1 MPMAACTDA
10 LSKQK
15 KGALGMKNL
24 LAFSALTLIAVSAF
38 GQGMGQRRMFYDPST
53 LTTISG
59 TVRSVD
65 TLTGRGGNFQ
75 MIQLTVK
82 DSSGTIPVHIGPA
95 FYLDQQGISFKA
107 GGAVEITGS
116 QMQFNGNDFI
126 AAAEVKYDGKTI
138 TLRDDSGRPVWARRR
153 MR

>member
-1 MPMAACTDA
+1 MAAYTDA
-10 LSKQK
+10 FSKQK
-15 KGALGMKNL
+15 KGAPGMKNL
-24 LAFSALTLIAVSAF
+24 LVFSALTLIAVTAF

-53 LTTISG
+53 VTTITG
-59 TVRSVD
+59 TIQSVD

-95 FYLDQQGISFKA
+95 FYLDRQEISFKA
-107 GGAVEITGS
+107 GEAVVITGS
-116 QMQFNGNDFI
+116 KMQFNGNDFI
-126 AAAEVKYDGKTI
+126 AAAVVKYGGKTL
-138 TLRDDSGRPVWARRR
+138 TLRDDNGRPVWARRG